1 MNRIQ
6 ADRASG
12 GGPSANGKP
21 KQADKAA
28 GDVKSVDSTSSASEH
43 DNLNVAEA
51 LDQMHDKFAQ
61 LREQL
66 AGVIVG
72 QQEVSEQLLIGL
84 LCRGHC
90 ILQGMPGLA
99 KTMLVSTLSSLIDL
113 SFRRVQFTP
122 DLMPGDIT
130 GTEVLEED
138 HTTGKRVFRFVEG
151 PIFGNVLLADEI
163 NRTPPKTQS
172 ALLEAMQER
181 QLTICGKTYDL
192 PDPFFVLATQNP
204 VETEGTY
211 PLPEAQLDRFLL
223 KIHVQY
229 PSRED
234 ELEIAR
240 RQTTD
245 YRFETRQ
252 VLDAEQMLLMQ
263 RLVREVIVSEHVYAA
278 ALDLVRSTRPDEG
291 MMDGE
296 LQSLVQWGAG
306 PRATI
311 ALLMAAKA
319 RALLNHRCHATT
331 GDLVAVAHPVLRH
344 RIILTFNAE
353 AAGIDADSIL
363 TKIVRSTGSLKAS
376 GVEEGPAE

>member
-1 MNRIQ
+1 MN
-6 ADRASG
+6 APMMKSSD
-12 GGPSANGKP
+12 NGRVPTKDKP
-21 KQADKAA
+21 FDA
-28 GDVKSVDSTSSASEH
+28 
-43 DNLNVAEA
+43 AEA
-51 LDQMHDKFAQ
+51 VDRMHEQFKE
-61 LREQL
+61 LRTQL

-72 QQEVSEQLLIGL
+72 QDEVSEQLLIAL

-99 KTMLVSTLSSLIDL
+99 KTMLVSTLASVIDL
-113 SFRRVQFTP
+113 KFRRVQFTP

-151 PIFGNVLLADEI
+151 PLFGNVILADEI

-172 ALLEAMQER
+172 ALLEAMQEQ
-181 QLTICGKTYDL
+181 QLTICGKTYRL

-223 KIHVQY
+223 KVHVRY
-229 PSRED
+229 PSRVE
-234 ELEIAR
+234 ELEIAK

-245 YRFETRQ
+245 YRFTTKK
-252 VLDAEQMLLMQ
+252 VLGIDELHAMQ
-263 RLVREVIVSEHVYAA
+263 ALVRDVVVSDHVYSA
-278 ALDLVRSTRPDEG
+278 ALDLVRSTRPEEG
-291 MMDGE
+291 MLPSV
-296 LQSLVQWGAG
+296 LQNMVQWGAG

-311 ALLMAAKA
+311 ALLLAAKA
-319 RALLNHRCHATT
+319 RALLNRRCHVTT
-331 GDLVAVAHPVLRH
+331 GDLSAVAHAVLRH

-353 AAGIDADSIL
+353 AAGIDADSVLDKIL
-363 TKIVRSTGSLKAS
+363 ASTASLQTVA
-376 GVEEGPAE
+376 PNA

>member
-1 MNRIQ
+1 MSNRIETPPPSGE
-6 ADRASG
+6 ARENGRAGSR
-12 GGPSANGKP
+12 PPA
-21 KQADKAA
+21 
-28 GDVKSVDSTSSASEH
+28 ST
-43 DNLNVAEA
+43 DVAEA
-51 LDQMHDKFAQ
+51 VDRMHAQFGQ

-66 AGVIVG
+66 GGIIVG
-72 QQEVSEQLLIGL
+72 QEEVSEQLLIGL

-99 KTMLVSTLSSLIDL
+99 KTMLVSTLASLVDM

-138 HTTGKRVFRFVEG
+138 HTTGKRIFRFVEG
-151 PIFGNVLLADEI
+151 PLFGNVILADEI

-181 QLTICGKTYDL
+181 QLTVCGQTYPL

-223 KIHVQY
+223 KIHVRY
-229 PSRED
+229 PSRAE

-245 YRFETRQ
+245 YEFATKT
-252 VLDAEQMLLMQ
+252 VLTASDIQGMQ
-263 RLVREVIVSEHVYAA
+263 GLVRSVVVSDHVYAA
-278 ALDLVRSTRPDEG
+278 ALDLVRSTRPEEG
-291 MMDGE
+291 VMPSE
-296 LQSLVQWGAG
+296 LEAMVQWGAG

-311 ALLMAAKA
+311 ALLLAAKA
-319 RALLNHRCHATT
+319 RALLNRRCHATT
-331 GDLVAVAHPVLRH
+331 ADLVAVAHPVLRH
-344 RIILTFNAE
+344 RVILTFNAE
-353 AAGIDADSIL
+353 AAGVDADSVL
-363 TKIVRSTGSLKAS
+363 TKIIEGTKSLQGSNETS
-376 GVEEGPAE
+376 N

>member
-1 MNRIQ
+1 MNRLNSAEASMPQ
-6 ADRASG
+6 ADRNG
-12 GGPSANGKP
+12 TTNGRMMETQTLSAE
-21 KQADKAA
+21 DVAA
-28 GDVKSVDSTSSASEH
+28 AVDRIH
-43 DNLNVAEA
+43 D
-51 LDQMHDKFAQ
+51 QFQQ

-66 AGVIVG
+66 SGIIVG
-72 QQEVSEQLLIGL
+72 QEEVSEQLLIAL

-99 KTMLVSTLSSLIDL
+99 KTMLVSTMASLIDL

-138 HTTGKRVFRFVEG
+138 HATGRRSFRFVEG
-151 PIFGNVLLADEI
+151 PLFGNVVLADEI

-181 QLTICGKTYDL
+181 QLTVCGKTYSL

-223 KIHVQY
+223 KIHVRY
-229 PSRED
+229 PTRDE

-240 RQTTD
+240 RQTTH
-245 YRFETRQ
+245 YSFQPET
-252 VLDAEQMLLMQ
+252 VLNAEQIAEMQ
-263 RLVREVIVSEHVYAA
+263 MLVRSVVVSDHVYAA
-278 ALDLVRSTRPDEG
+278 ALDLVRGTRPEEAAMSD
-291 MMDGE
+291 D
-296 LQSLVQWGAG
+296 LQALIQWGAG

-311 ALLMAAKA
+311 SLLMAAKA
-319 RALLNHRCHATT
+319 RALLLRRCHVTT
-331 GDLVAVAHPVLRH
+331 TDLIHVARPVLRH

-353 AAGIDADSIL
+353 AAGIDADSVL
-363 TKIVRSTGSLKAS
+363 TRIIDSTDSLKSAS
-376 GVEEGPAE
+376 TSAS

>member
-1 MNRIQ
+1 MNRLEPTPQ
-6 ADRASG
+6 TVGNPKDNGRADA
-12 GGPSANGKP
+12 PIIDSA
-21 KQADKAA
+21 D
-28 GDVKSVDSTSSASEH
+28 
-43 DNLNVAEA
+43 VAEA
-51 LDQMHDKFAQ
+51 VDRMQVQFAE

-66 AGVIVG
+66 GGVIVG
-72 QQEVSEQLLIGL
+72 QEKVIEQLLIAL

-99 KTMLVSTLSSLIDL
+99 KTMLVSTMASLIDMT
-113 SFRRVQFTP
+113 FRRVQFTP

-151 PIFGNVLLADEI
+151 PLFGNVILADEI

-181 QLTICGKTYDL
+181 QITVCGKTYKL

-223 KIHVQY
+223 KVHVEY
-229 PSRED
+229 PDREQ

-245 YRFETRQ
+245 YTFEPKI
-252 VLDAEQMLLMQ
+252 VLDIDDLHRMQ
-263 RLVREVIVSEHVYAA
+263 SIVRSVVVSDHVYAA
-278 ALDLVRSTRPDEG
+278 ALDLVRGTRPEEG
-291 MMDGE
+291 TMPED
-296 LQSLVQWGAG
+296 LQQMVQWGAG

-311 ALLMAAKA
+311 SLLLAAKA
-319 RALLNHRCHATT
+319 RALLNRRCHATRA
-331 GDLVAVAHPVLRH
+331 DLVAVAHPVLRH

-363 TKIVRSTGSLKAS
+363 TKIIEATASLQKQAKE
-376 GVEEGPAE
+376 VTA

>member
-1 MNRIQ
+1 MANRIEEITKPSQ
-6 ADRASG
+6 NGPLKKSG
-12 GGPSANGKP
+12 DS
-21 KQADKAA
+21 
-28 GDVKSVDSTSSASEH
+28 SVDVAQAVDQLH
-43 DNLNVAEA
+43 LKLNT
-51 LDQMHDKFAQ
+51 

-66 AGVIVG
+66 GGIIVG
-72 QQEVSEQLLIGL
+72 QHEVAEQLLIAI

-99 KTMLVSTLSSLIDL
+99 KTMLVSTLASLTDL
-113 SFRRVQFTP
+113 TFRRVQFTP

-138 HTTGKRVFRFVEG
+138 HTTGKRIFRFVEG
-151 PIFGNVLLADEI
+151 PLFGNVILADEI

-181 QLTICGKTYDL
+181 QLTVCGQTYPL

-229 PSRED
+229 PSRTE

-245 YRFETRQ
+245 YKFETTK
-252 VLDAEQMLLMQ
+252 VLDEDQIHEMQ
-263 RLVREVIVSEHVYAA
+263 SLVRSVVVADHVYAA
-278 ALDLVRSTRPDEG
+278 ALDLVRGTRPEEG
-291 MMDGE
+291 MMSAE
-296 LQSLVQWGAG
+296 LRNMVQWGAG

-311 ALLMAAKA
+311 SLLMAAKA
-319 RALLNHRCHATT
+319 RALINRRCHATT
-331 GDLVAVAHPVLRH
+331 ADLVASALPVLRH

-353 AAGIDADSIL
+353 AAGVDADSVL
-363 TKIVRSTGSLKAS
+363 AKIIEQTPSLKQNRS
-376 GVEEGPAE
+376 VVNQ

>member
-1 MNRIQ
+1 MTNRI
-6 ADRASG
+6 DDITRPHLN
-12 GGPSANGKP
+12 GPMNHTSNQP
-21 KQADKAA
+21 MDVAA
-28 GDVKSVDSTSSASEH
+28 AVDLLHDHVKELRT
-43 DNLNVAEA
+43 
-51 LDQMHDKFAQ
+51 Q
-61 LREQL
+61 LS
-66 AGVIVG
+66 GVIVG
-72 QQEVSEQLLIGL
+72 QHHVAEQLLIGV

-99 KTMLVSTLSSLIDL
+99 KTMLVSTLASLTDL
-113 SFRRVQFTP
+113 TFRRVQFTP

-138 HTTGKRVFRFVEG
+138 HTTGKRIFRFVEG
-151 PIFGNVLLADEI
+151 PLFGNVILADEI

-181 QLTICGKTYDL
+181 QITVCGKTYKL

-223 KIHVQY
+223 KIHVRY
-229 PSRED
+229 PSREE

-245 YRFETRQ
+245 YLFETKT
-252 VLDAEQMLLMQ
+252 VLNEAQIHQMQ
-263 RLVREVIVSEHVYAA
+263 ALVRGVIVSDHVYAA
-278 ALDLVRSTRPDEG
+278 ALDLVRGTRPEEG
-291 MMDGE
+291 TMSPE
-296 LQSLVQWGAG
+296 LKNMVQWGAG

-319 RALLNHRCHATT
+319 RALINRRCHATT
-331 GDLVAVAHPVLRH
+331 EDLIAMAPPVLRH

-353 AAGIDADSIL
+353 AAGVDADSVLERIIEQTKSL
-363 TKIVRSTGSLKAS
+363 TGR
-376 GVEEGPAE
+376 

>member
-1 MNRIQ
+1 MNRLESTP
-6 ADRASG
+6 R
-12 GGPSANGKP
+12 
-21 KQADKAA
+21 AA
-28 GDVKSVDSTSSASEH
+28 GNPKDNGHSGPVVLLPEDVAAAVDSLH
-43 DNLNVAEA
+43 
-51 LDQMHDKFAQ
+51 
-61 LREQL
+61 EQL
-66 AGVIVG
+66 TELRRQLGGIIVG
-72 QQEVSEQLLIGL
+72 QTEVAEQLLIAM

-99 KTMLVSTLSSLIDL
+99 KTMLVSTLASLIDM
-113 SFRRVQFTP
+113 SFRRIQFTP

-130 GTEVLEED
+130 GTEILEED
-138 HTTGKRVFRFVEG
+138 HTTGKRIFRFVEG
-151 PIFGNVLLADEI
+151 PLFGNVILADEI

-181 QLTICGKTYDL
+181 QLTVCGQTYQL

-229 PSRED
+229 PQRNE

-245 YRFETRQ
+245 YSFQTST
-252 VLDAEQMLLMQ
+252 VVDTNQMHDMQ
-263 RLVREVIVSEHVYAA
+263 ALVRSVVVSDHVYEA
-278 ALDLVRSTRPDEG
+278 ALDLVRGTRPEEGALPDELKQ
-291 MMDGE
+291 M
-296 LQSLVQWGAG
+296 VQWGAG

-319 RALLNHRCHATT
+319 RALLKRRCHATT
-331 GDLVAVAHPVLRH
+331 GDLKAVALPVLRH

-353 AAGIDADSIL
+353 AAGIDADSVL
-363 TKIVRSTGSLKAS
+363 TRIVQATPSLQKSEKGQA
-376 GVEEGPAE
+376 VK

>member
-1 MNRIQ
+1 MLDRARILNEVNYMANRIG
-6 ADRASG
+6 SPPKPSPN
-12 GGPSANGKP
+12 GPLR
-21 KQADKAA
+21 QEEQI
-28 GDVKSVDSTSSASEH
+28 SS
-43 DNLNVAEA
+43 DVAEA
-51 LDQMHDKFAQ
+51 IDHLHERITE

-66 AGVIVG
+66 SGVIVG
-72 QQEVSEQLLIGL
+72 QQDVSEQLLIGM

-99 KTMLVSTLSSLIDL
+99 KTMLVSTLASLTDL
-113 SFRRVQFTP
+113 TFRRVQFTP

-151 PIFGNVLLADEI
+151 PLFGNVVLADEI

-181 QLTICGKTYDL
+181 QLTVCGKTYQL
-192 PDPFFVLATQNP
+192 PEPFFVLATQNP

-223 KIHVQY
+223 KIHVRY
-229 PSRED
+229 PTREE
-234 ELEIAR
+234 ELEIAK

-245 YRFETRQ
+245 YQFSTKQ
-252 VLDAEQMLLMQ
+252 VLDKEMIHRMQ
-263 RLVREVIVSEHVYAA
+263 SLVRGVVVSDHVYAA
-278 ALDLVRSTRPDEG
+278 ALDLIRVTRPE
-291 MMDGE
+291 DGVLSDE
-296 LQSLVQWGAG
+296 LQNMIQWGAG

-311 ALLMAAKA
+311 SLLLAAKA
-319 RALLNHRCHATT
+319 RALLNRRCHATT
-331 GDLVAVAHPVLRH
+331 EDLKHVAKPVLRH

-353 AAGIDADSIL
+353 AAGVDADSVLDRIIEQ
-363 TKIVRSTGSLKAS
+363 TSSLKPS
-376 GVEEGPAE
+376 KPTSKQ

>member
-1 MNRIQ
+1 ME
-6 ADRASG
+6 D
-12 GGPSANGKP
+12 PSEKTMPSRLETINAVNSNHTNNHV
-21 KQADKAA
+21 KQPEM
-28 GDVKSVDSTSSASEH
+28 DV
-43 DNLNVAEA
+43 A
-51 LDQMHDKFAQ
+51 LVVDQMHEKLSE

-72 QQEVSEQLLIGL
+72 QEEVAEQLLIGI

-99 KTMLVSTLSSLIDL
+99 KTMMVSTLASLTDL

-138 HTTGKRVFRFVEG
+138 HTTGKRIFRFVEG
-151 PIFGNVLLADEI
+151 PLFGNVILADEI

-172 ALLEAMQER
+172 ALLEAMQEH
-181 QLTICGKTYDL
+181 QLTVCGKTYKL

-223 KIHVQY
+223 KIHVRY
-229 PSRED
+229 PSRD
-234 ELEIAR
+234 EEREIAQ

-245 YRFETRQ
+245 YSFETKT
-252 VLDAEQMLLMQ
+252 VLDVEQISQMQ
-263 RLVREVIVSEHVYAA
+263 SLVRSVVVSDHVYNA
-278 ALDLVRSTRPDEG
+278 ALDLVRGTRPDEET
-291 MMDGE
+291 MSAE
-296 LQSLVQWGAG
+296 LKNMVQFGAG

-319 RALLNHRCHATT
+319 RALINRRCHATVA
-331 GDLVAVAHPVLRH
+331 DLVAVAKPVLRH
-344 RIILTFNAE
+344 RVILTFNAE
-353 AAGIDADSIL
+353 AAGVDADSVL
-363 TKIVRSTGSLKAS
+363 EKIIQQTPSLKNNS
-376 GVEEGPAE
+376 PITS

>member
-1 MNRIQ
+1 METASRNNSQHAHRGQ
-6 ADRASG
+6 TPHDEQDVGAMVDRM
-12 GGPSANGKP
+12 
-21 KQADKAA
+21 
-28 GDVKSVDSTSSASEH
+28 SE
-43 DNLNVAEA
+43 
-51 LDQMHDKFAQ
+51 QMQ
-61 LREQL
+61 ELRRQL

-72 QQEVSEQLLIGL
+72 QDDVAEQLLISL

-99 KTMLVSTLSSLIDL
+99 KTMLVSTLASLIQM

-130 GTEVLEED
+130 GTEILEED

-151 PIFGNVLLADEI
+151 PLFANVILADEI

-181 QLTICGKTYDL
+181 QLTVCGKTYRL
-192 PDPFFVLATQNP
+192 PSPFFVLATQNP

-223 KIHVQY
+223 KIHVKY
-229 PSRED
+229 PSRDE

-245 YRFETRQ
+245 YQFETQ
-252 VLDAEQMLLMQ
+252 TVLDVEQLLDMQ
-263 RLVREVIVSEHVYAA
+263 SLVRGVVVADHVYQA
-278 ALDLVRSTRPDEG
+278 ALDLVRGTRPDEST
-291 MMDGE
+291 MPAE
-296 LQSLVQWGAG
+296 LKTLVQWGAG

-319 RALLNHRCHATT
+319 RALLNRRFHATIS
-331 GDLVAVAHPVLRH
+331 DLKAVALPVLRH
-344 RIILTFNAE
+344 RVILSFNAE
-353 AAGIDADSIL
+353 AA
-363 TKIVRSTGSLKAS
+363 
-376 GVEEGPAE
+376 

>member
-1 MNRIQ
+1 MTNLTEQ
-6 ADRASG
+6 AAPGRNGTPRSEPIEAAS
-12 GGPSANGKP
+12 PD
-21 KQADKAA
+21 QIEQVDQVDVAA
-28 GDVKSVDSTSSASEH
+28 AVDQLHET
-43 DNLNVAEA
+43 LGR
-51 LDQMHDKFAQ
+51 

-72 QQEVSEQLLIGL
+72 QEEVSEQLLIGL

-99 KTMLVSTLSSLIDL
+99 KTMLVSTLASLTDL
-113 SFRRVQFTP
+113 RFRRVQFTP

-151 PIFGNVLLADEI
+151 PLFGNVILADEI

-181 QLTICGKTYDL
+181 QLTVGGTTYQL

-211 PLPEAQLDRFLL
+211 PLPEARLDRFLL
-223 KIHVQY
+223 KIHVRY
-229 PSRED
+229 PSREE

-240 RQTTD
+240 RQTTG
-245 YRFETRQ
+245 YRFQTEH
-252 VLDAEQMLLMQ
+252 VLDEAEIRRMQ
-263 RLVREVIVSEHVYAA
+263 ELVRSVVVADHVYAA
-278 ALDLVRSTRPDEG
+278 ALDLVRGTRPEEG
-291 MMDGE
+291 LLSGE
-296 LQSLVQWGAG
+296 LAQMVQWGAG

-311 ALLMAAKA
+311 SLLMAAKA
-319 RALLNHRCHATT
+319 RALLDRRCHATT
-331 GDLVAVAHPVLRH
+331 EDLTAVARPVLRH
-344 RIILTFNAE
+344 RVVLTFNAE
-353 AAGIDADSIL
+353 AAGVDADSVLDRLIAA
-363 TKIVRSTGSLKAS
+363 TPSLAS
-376 GVEEGPAE
+376 HR

>member
-1 MNRIQ
+1 MDHLMSNRIKD
-6 ADRASG
+6 A
-12 GGPSANGKP
+12 GKP
-21 KQADKAA
+21 SMNGRDRLVENEVLDA
-28 GDVKSVDSTSSASEH
+28 G
-43 DNLNVAEA
+43 EA
-51 LDQMHDKFAQ
+51 IDQLHSQFQ
-61 LREQL
+61 TLREQL

-72 QQEVSEQLLIGL
+72 QHEVCEQLLIGM

-99 KTMLVSTLSSLIDL
+99 KTMLVSTLASLTDL
-113 SFRRVQFTP
+113 RFRRVQFTP

-130 GTEVLEED
+130 GTEILEED

-151 PIFGNVLLADEI
+151 PLFGNVILADEI

-181 QLTICGKTYDL
+181 QLTVCGQTYPL

-223 KIHVQY
+223 KIHVPY
-229 PSRED
+229 PTRE
-234 ELEIAR
+234 EEFEIAR

-245 YRFETRQ
+245 YSFETRR
-252 VLDAEQMLLMQ
+252 VLDVDQIHRMQ
-263 RLVREVIVSEHVYAA
+263 SLVRSVVVSDVVYNA
-278 ALDLVRSTRPDEG
+278 ALDLVRGTRADEG
-291 MMDGE
+291 TMSAE
-296 LQSLVQWGAG
+296 LSNMVQWGAG

-319 RALLNHRCHATT
+319 RALLNRRCHATT
-331 GDLVAVAHPVLRH
+331 DDLVAVAAPVLRH

-353 AAGIDADSIL
+353 AAGVDADL
-363 TKIVRSTGSLKAS
+363 VLRKIIENTVSLRH
-376 GVEEGPAE
+376 V